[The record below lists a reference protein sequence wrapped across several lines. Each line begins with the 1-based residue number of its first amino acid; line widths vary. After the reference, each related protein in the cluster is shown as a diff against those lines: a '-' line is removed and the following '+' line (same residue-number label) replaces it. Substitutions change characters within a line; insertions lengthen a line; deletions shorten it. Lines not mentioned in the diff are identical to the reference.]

1 MKTKGQVE
9 EAIRDMHLQNL
20 VIYKPGLITERENDF
35 RFGEKFAGYI
45 PCISRISSAQLA
57 KAILTHA

>member
-45 PCISRISSAQLA
+45 PCISKINSAQLA
-57 KAILTHA
+57 